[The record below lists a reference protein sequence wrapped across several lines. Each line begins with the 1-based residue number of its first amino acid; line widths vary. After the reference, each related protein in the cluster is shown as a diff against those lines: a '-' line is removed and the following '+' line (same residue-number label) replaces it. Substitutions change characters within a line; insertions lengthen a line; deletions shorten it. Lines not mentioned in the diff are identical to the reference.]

1 MRKALQCLYV
11 VAMLCAAPLVSAES
25 VSGTLQFH
33 NQVIRQTVTVENM
46 HGLLVWTNSAAVPD
60 VSGFDTILAVWN
72 SSGVLIGLS
81 DDDPLNQGVGLQDS
95 ALIFP
100 ALEAGV
106 YTIGLS
112 MYGNF
117 PSGPLADG
125 YWSDNDTPVPIQNEG
140 CQAGCANYQLNW
152 ATGTTLP
159 IPEPSTYAMLLA
171 GLGVVGAY
179 GRARLKQGR
188 QI

>member
-1 MRKALQCLYV
+1 
-11 VAMLCAAPLVSAES
+11 
-25 VSGTLQFH
+25 
-33 NQVIRQTVTVENM
+33 
-46 HGLLVWTNSAAVPD
+46 
-60 VSGFDTILAVWN
+60 
-72 SSGVLIGLS
+72 
-81 DDDPLNQGVGLQDS
+81 
-95 ALIFP
+95 
-100 ALEAGV
+100 
-106 YTIGLS
+106 

-125 YWSDNDTPVPIQNEG
+125 YWSDNDTPVPIQNDG